1 MPTLQP
7 KRLPRVVS
15 EAEALITICEGNL
28 AQARVEALHNYQQA
42 QTDDEAALWSGVLE
56 VLTGSAR
63 PQA

>member
-7 KRLPRVVS
+7 KRLPRVLS
-15 EAEALITICEGNL
+15 EAEVLIAICEGNL
-28 AQARVEALHNYQQA
+28 AQARTEALHNYRQA

-56 VLTGSAR
+56 VLTASAR